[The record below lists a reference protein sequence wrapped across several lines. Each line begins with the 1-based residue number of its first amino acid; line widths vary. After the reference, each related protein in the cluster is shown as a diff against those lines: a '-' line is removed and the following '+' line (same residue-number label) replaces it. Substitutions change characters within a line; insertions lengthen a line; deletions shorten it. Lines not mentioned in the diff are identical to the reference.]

1 MNFASNSGWT
11 SAFDAYVFSSDILH
25 SFCFFGRMD
34 GSVLR
39 LCSMIMQLATT
50 KSRADHA
57 NISLLRFK
65 KGNNLFSSALLRSLM
80 IRTV

>member
-1 MNFASNSGWT
+1 
-11 SAFDAYVFSSDILH
+11 
-25 SFCFFGRMD
+25 MD